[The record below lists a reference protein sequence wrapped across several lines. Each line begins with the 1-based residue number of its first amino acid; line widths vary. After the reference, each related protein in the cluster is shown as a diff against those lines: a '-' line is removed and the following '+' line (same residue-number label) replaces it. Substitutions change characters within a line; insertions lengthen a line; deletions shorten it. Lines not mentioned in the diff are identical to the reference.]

1 MANKAVELQ
10 SIEEKYVGGETSVA
24 AFESYAQKAE
34 RRVYVTMVYMRYLSD
49 LIVLDSTF
57 SCCFG
62 LDMEWDASED
72 DFKRF
77 KENDREYVPDWIPKF
92 EFPAAKDINMETRE
106 LAHGCPYE
114 IRGERNFMRTLVTAT
129 FICTYKLH
137 AYPFDCHD
145 LKVVWDMSFNLI
157 EKAIFVPH
165 EGSVGSSGGTQLRF
179 DTAHMV
185 MPEFHLHRALLT
197 FKVAGE
203 PGYQW
208 SQVIVTFQLARLPHG
223 PLVRIVFPAFLLSA
237 LTLVTFSFDLTNN
250 FIDRI
255 NFLITLILAMT
266 AFQFVIQSILPMT
279 PYTMLI
285 DIFLYNCFLAP
296 FVLAA
301 VLSLGVVIDPEVFI
315 SNEKPFFWSYFS
327 LWVGGNAYCV
337 FCALRQMARS
347 VEFFSRGQ
355 RELDGAVE
363 HLPVFMIKG
372 TDMLGETRQQGT
384 PFASFATE
392 SAREKYAKGGSWFA
406 ASLVDL

>member
-1 MANKAVELQ
+1 VEM
-10 SIEEKYVGGETSVA
+10 EEKQPSGGSSVA
-24 AFESYAQKAE
+24 LFESFARKAE
-34 RRVYVTMVYMRYLSD
+34 RRVFVTMVYVRYLSD

-92 EFPAAKDINMETRE
+92 EFPAAKEIEMEARE

-129 FICTYKLH
+129 FICPYDLRM
-137 AYPFDCHD
+137 YPFDYHD
-145 LKVVWDMSFNLI
+145 LKVVWDMSFNMI
-157 EKAIFVPH
+157 DKAIFIPH
-165 EGSVGSSGGTQLRF
+165 EGSVGSSAGTQLRF
-179 DTAHMV
+179 DTSFMV

-203 PGYQW
+203 PGYYW

-301 VLSLGVVIDPEVFI
+301 VLSLGIVIEPETFI
-315 SNEKPFFWSYFS
+315 EHEKPFFWVYFS
-327 LWVGGNAYCV
+327 LWLAGNAYCV
-337 FCALRQMARS
+337 LLCVRQLSRFL
-347 VEFFSRGQ
+347 EYFSRGQ
-355 RELDGAVE
+355 RELDAAIE
-363 HLPVFMIKG
+363 HHPVFQIKG
-372 TDMLGETRQQGT
+372 TDMQAESREKGV
-384 PFASFATE
+384 PFASFATQ
-392 SAREKYAKGGSWFA
+392 SAREKSATRGSWFP
-406 ASLVDL
+406 ASLVDH